1 MAVEF
6 FMFHGTSDGTKNRAD
21 RKAPKNTIIPRSI
34 ITLSRQMTF
43 FGDRRFF
50 YGISST
56 HPCTKELNERNVSAT
71 SNEIVLF
78 SPAVRGFG
86 I

>member
-1 MAVEF
+1 MVLEKVSSLF
-6 FMFHGTSDGTKNRAD
+6 CMQIDYDVLTRLIPHGNNNPN
-21 RKAPKNTIIPRSI
+21 PKNTIIPRSI

-71 SNEIVLF
+71 SNEIV
-78 SPAVRGFG
+78 
-86 I
+86 